1 VCRGVEGGVSRSVSV
16 HNAGGIIRGWRE
28 RSRGGR
34 STLCEEVEVEKVE
47 GSAGGPYGISAAQA
61 DMPAKS
67 LPVQREVVSTV
78 STG

>member
-1 VCRGVEGGVSRSVSV
+1 VVE
-16 HNAGGIIRGWRE
+16 E
-28 RSRGGR
+28 
-34 STLCEEVEVEKVE
+34 VE

-67 LPVQREVVSTV
+67 LPVQREVVSTREDMV